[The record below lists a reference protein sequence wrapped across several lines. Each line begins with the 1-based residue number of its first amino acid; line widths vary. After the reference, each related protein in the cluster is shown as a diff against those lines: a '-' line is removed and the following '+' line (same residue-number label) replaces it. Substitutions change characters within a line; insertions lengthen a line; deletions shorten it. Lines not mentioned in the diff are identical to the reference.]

1 MLNWALLV
9 MKTDCEIFIRF
20 ARVRQSLVERPPMDV
35 FRIGAIAM
43 LVLLGALDLRGD
55 EPADAPSAAGKAA
68 EQIAKWIEQLGDSE
82 YATRERAQQ
91 ELIKRGFEAFDLLS
105 DAQESDDPEI
115 AMQAAYLVRMI
126 RADWTR
132 DTDPRPIQ
140 EIFKAYDVQSDDRRI
155 QRIKQ
160 LADLPADQGLEWL
173 CRLVRFEKSLVLS
186 KQAALA
192 IIAGPAPADAA
203 AWSKRAAT
211 ITASVQHARRA
222 GARWLM
228 AYVQSQNDPAG
239 ALDKWSALV
248 DAERKTLDDHPQDT
262 SSKIVLDLLR
272 RKIDLLDR
280 LGRSAE
286 THDVMR
292 QMVQCERGDSASL
305 TELVEWLAK
314 RKAWSVIDEVAA
326 RFAASFDLDAM
337 LLYTLC
343 EARVAQG
350 NRELADATAEKALKL
365 SGDNPQEHAS
375 VVDRLVERGL
385 VEWADRE
392 LRQIIALGPVG
403 SVTDVRARRFLAD
416 SLHDRRRDREA
427 AEVLK
432 GLLDAADADP
442 MVMQRMRAAR
452 QPGEVTISLLRS
464 SMHFYFA
471 CDAEN
476 QSDSAR
482 QRQFLDKALEQDRTN
497 VDVLIALYRASRE
510 QPQQRAQFL
519 ALIKEVIETCR
530 GQIENAPDEPTFYNQ
545 IAWLVANTEGD
556 VDEAIR
562 LSHKSVDLARAEGES
577 PKRVGGLLDTLGH
590 CYFAKKDYANA
601 VKYQTEAATLDP
613 HTASITRQLKVFQE
627 ALAAQKGAPQ

>member
-1 MLNWALLV
+1 LDRRSPNFHCV
-9 MKTDCEIFIRF
+9 EGKPP
-20 ARVRQSLVERPPMDV
+20 LVERLPMND

-43 LVLLGALDLRGD
+43 LILLGALHLRGD
-55 EPADAPSAAGKAA
+55 EPADAPSASGKAA
-68 EQIAKWIEQLGDSE
+68 EQIAKLIEQLGDSE

-91 ELIKRGFEAFDLLS
+91 ELVKRGFEAFDLLS

-140 EIFKAYDVQSDDRRI
+140 EIFKAYDAQSDDRRM

-160 LADLPADQGLEWL
+160 LADLPGDQGLEWL

-192 IIAGPAPADAA
+192 IIAEPGPADAA
-203 AWSKRAAT
+203 AWSKRAAA
-211 ITASVQHARRA
+211 ITASVKNARRA

-228 AYVQSQNDPAG
+228 AYVQSRNDPAG

-248 DAERKTLDDHPQDT
+248 DAERKTLDEHPQDT
-262 SSKIVLDLLR
+262 GSKIVLDLLR

-280 LGRSAE
+280 LGRSDE

-292 QMVQCERGDSASL
+292 QMVLCERGDSASL

-314 RKAWSVIDEVAA
+314 RKAWGVIDEVAA

-464 SMHFYFA
+464 SMNFYFA
-471 CDAEN
+471 CDAED

-519 ALIKEVIETCR
+519 ALIKDVIETCR

-613 HTASITRQLKVFQE
+613 HTASIARQLKVFQE